1 MNLPV
6 PLRRFYRLEAELGIP
21 GFASRVTN
29 APELFD
35 HKYIANLGLSGQ
47 NRRSPTQNKM
57 RAIRLQS
64 NPHGV
69 SFDPSTVSFGMP
81 FA

>member
-1 MNLPV
+1 MDLPV

-21 GFASRVTN
+21 RICIASN
-29 APELFD
+29 QPPELFD
-35 HKYIANLGLSGQ
+35 HKYIANLGLSGPKSQ
-47 NRRSPTQNKM
+47 ITRAKQM
-57 RAIRLQS
+57 LAIRLQRDT
-64 NPHGV
+64 HGV